1 MKSYIQL
8 ENTHSYKLPSEFQD
22 DDVRYSESLVEYFL
36 GEYTNEGDVVFDPFA
51 GFGTTLIVAE
61 QMGRDPYG
69 IEYDQERVRYIKS
82 KLNKTDNIIHGDSR
96 KLSIYDFPE
105 IDFSLTSPPFM
116 TAFGKADPFTAYS
129 IVGDGYQG
137 YLKDIQSIYKQLA
150 LKLTKDAK
158 VVLEVANIKKEGFV
172 TTLAWDVAKSVS
184 EVLLFEG
191 EIIVNWDS
199 YGAGYDHSY
208 CLIFSKLSKPSK

>member
-1 MKSYIQL
+1 MRTCIQL
-8 ENTHSYKLPSEFQD
+8 ENKNRFELPVEFQD
-22 DDVRYSESLVEYFL
+22 DDVRFSESLVEFFL
-36 GEYTNEGDVVFDPFA
+36 NEFTQEKDIVFDPFA

-69 IEYDQERVRYIKS
+69 IEYDKKRVRYIKS
-82 KLNKTDNIIHGDSR
+82 ILNQSDKIIEGDSR
-96 KLSIYDFPE
+96 KLSEYDLPE
-105 IDFSLTSPPFM
+105 IDFSLTSPPYM

-150 LKLTKDAK
+150 LRLAKDAK
-158 VVLEVANIKKEGFV
+158 VVIEVANIKKEGFV
-172 TTLAWDVAKSVS
+172 TTLAWDIAKSVS
-184 EVLLFEG
+184 KVLHFDG
-191 EIIVNWDS
+191 EIVINWDS

-208 CLIFSKLSKPSK
+208 CLIFSKTT